1 MSYIVLLFYHQGLMK
16 TAYLH
21 ALYLAKPV
29 LLPVFSFLL
38 TWARSNGFVKSEPK
52 DSALMAT
59 AEFYAF
65 FLLVLSTELPT
76 IGEQVRIF
84 IFVSVVVEMKE
95 SRPSFNIVETCSE
108 H

>member
-1 MSYIVLLFYHQGLMK
+1 MK

-95 SRPSFNIVETCSE
+95 SRPKL
-108 H
+108 